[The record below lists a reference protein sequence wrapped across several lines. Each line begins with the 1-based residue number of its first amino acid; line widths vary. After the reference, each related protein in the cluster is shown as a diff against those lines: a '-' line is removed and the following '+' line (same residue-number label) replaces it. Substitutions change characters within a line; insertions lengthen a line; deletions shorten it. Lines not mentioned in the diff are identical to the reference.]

1 MKKIALFLFSF
12 LSISCF
18 AQFSKT
24 HYIPPLSGSSS
35 VPALEHYLYISTPS
49 LTPVKVKINA
59 IGVGFITVT
68 VSQNNPYVSPSIG
81 LGNDTQLM
89 TDSNLLNIPLSNKGY
104 IIEAES
110 LIYVA
115 VRVMASGYNQAG
127 SLVSKGLSALG
138 KEFRVGAFINTATSN
153 SSPLRYTFLSILAT
167 ENNTLVEFKDI
178 KTGVTL
184 LNNPGAGNT
193 PASITLNRGQSYVL
207 ATEDISIEN
216 KDGLIGALV
225 KSNKPIAFN
234 CGSFGGTNGNV
245 NNNLDLGFDQI
256 VPIENIRSKN
266 TEETKYI
273 FVRGLGLDITERPL
287 IVAHEDNTQVFI
299 NEVSTTILNAGQYLA
314 VDGALYGANGNMYVR
329 TTKPVFAYQSVGGAS
344 QPNQEMFFVPP
355 LNCAT
360 PNIVNN
366 IPSIEQ
372 IGSRLFTTASGLNIV
387 TEIGASLQ
395 IGIDGTK
402 QANGNR

>member
-89 TDSNLLNIPLSNKGY
+89 TNSNLLNIPLSNKGY

-110 LIYVA
+110 LVYVA
-115 VRVMASGYNQAG
+115 VRVMAGGYNQAG

-138 KEFRVGAFINTATSN
+138 KEFRVGAFINTATTN

-167 ENNTLVEFKDI
+167 ENNTLVIQRHQNWSNFI
-178 KTGVTL
+178 K
-184 LNNPGAGNT
+184 
-193 PASITLNRGQSYVL
+193 
-207 ATEDISIEN
+207 
-216 KDGLIGALV
+216 
-225 KSNKPIAFN
+225 
-234 CGSFGGTNGNV
+234 
-245 NNNLDLGFDQI
+245 
-256 VPIENIRSKN
+256 
-266 TEETKYI
+266 
-273 FVRGLGLDITERPL
+273 
-287 IVAHEDNTQVFI
+287 
-299 NEVSTTILNAGQYLA
+299 
-314 VDGALYGANGNMYVR
+314 
-329 TTKPVFAYQSVGGAS
+329 
-344 QPNQEMFFVPP
+344 
-355 LNCAT
+355 
-360 PNIVNN
+360 
-366 IPSIEQ
+366 
-372 IGSRLFTTASGLNIV
+372 
-387 TEIGASLQ
+387 
-395 IGIDGTK
+395 
-402 QANGNR
+402 